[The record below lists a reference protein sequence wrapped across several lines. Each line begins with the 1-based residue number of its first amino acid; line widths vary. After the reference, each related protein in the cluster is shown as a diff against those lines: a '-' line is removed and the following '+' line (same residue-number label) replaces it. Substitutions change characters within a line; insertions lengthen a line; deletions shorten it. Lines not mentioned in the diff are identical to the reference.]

1 VVKRK
6 RKGKRKE
13 ERGKRKEERGKKAIQ
28 KGLREKNRLLSA
40 GFLGAKMK
48 MGQSGMIVF
57 GDFNLLLH

>member
-13 ERGKRKEERGKKAIQ
+13 ERGKKAIQ
-28 KGLREKNRLLSA
+28 KSLREKNRLLSA